1 MFSHLKQYKELLL
14 LLPPCAL
21 ASAFRRFE
29 ANSPP
34 KPATKNLCGCPSL
47 PISHKC
53 GRIWMNP
60 GETRG
65 DACVTD
71 APSLPCS
78 AVHRASWKLPD
89 RERRER
95 ERDQVPHVLH
105 TRSHVRS
112 CSYSSV
118 RCSHWDPVRVPY
130 APLFTMCAFELTWL
144 NSGRVRIY
152 VRDWFWGPIW

>member
-1 MFSHLKQYKELLL
+1 MISYKVVDMLSHLKQYKELFLLLL

-89 RERRER
+89 RERER
-95 ERDQVPHVLH
+95 EGERPSSPRSPHPFPCSIVFLFVR
-105 TRSHVRS
+105 TLLPLGSRSRS
-112 CSYSSV
+112 LCPSLY
-118 RCSHWDPVRVPY
+118 
-130 APLFTMCAFELTWL
+130 
-144 NSGRVRIY
+144 Y
-152 VRDWFWGPIW
+152 VRFWVDLAKFWMG